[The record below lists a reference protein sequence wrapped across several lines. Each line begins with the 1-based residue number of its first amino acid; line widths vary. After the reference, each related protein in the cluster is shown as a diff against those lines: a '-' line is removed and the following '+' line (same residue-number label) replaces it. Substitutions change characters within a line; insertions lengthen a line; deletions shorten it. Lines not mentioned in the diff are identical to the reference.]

1 MEMARWMK
9 VAVVALAAVVGSVPA
24 LAQVQPFIGLL
35 PELGRCPV
43 WWEQPTTIPLTSE
56 PHEALFAMPRGGNE
70 IWYGMLQL
78 GSGENTV
85 VHVAFWP
92 GDGGGPRLWLDSN
105 GNRDLTDDGDGLWMW
120 KYGWHEYVWQYTV
133 LVDYGAEGHLP
144 YSIRLSAAPDYSWDP
159 IIMPESGHLSPYSLH
174 ARSGGFQQGLLD
186 VEGRTLLY
194 GIYDTNGDGRY
205 DDIEHTGVLVDND
218 GDGRLCPSCP
228 YETFLPGET
237 FAIGTQCYALA
248 EVSPSGRRVRVERV
262 EQSLCN
268 RPVFAPGWPAPDFNA
283 QTLDGREV
291 TLSQLSAQATVVV
304 LISPR
309 LCAAGMGELRDCP
322 GCPSRD
328 VCEELRRFG
337 ESVAGVE
344 EYRSKVALVMV
355 ITDPELPPAAWLD
368 KFAPFWEIVWDQDG
382 KIAQLYY
389 GCPGP
394 LIIDHERTIRFVGLE
409 PSTIL
414 DGFGCYRYEYG
425 ARMANVLD
433 LLWALA
439 RVVADEG

>member
-1 MEMARWMK
+1 MAGGWK
-9 VAVVALAAVVGSVPA
+9 VAMRLSTSIVLMWLAVVGGWGQ
-24 LAQVQPFIGLL
+24 LALL
-35 PELGRCPV
+35 PEVGRCPV
-43 WWEQPTTIPLTSE
+43 WWEEPTTIPLTSE
-56 PHEALFAMPRGGNE
+56 PHEALFAVPRGGNE

-78 GSGENTV
+78 GSGEDSV

-105 GNRDLTDDGDGLWMW
+105 GNGDLTDDGDGLWMW

-133 LVDYGAEGHLP
+133 LVDYGAEGRLP
-144 YSIRLSAAPDYSWDP
+144 YSIRFSAMPDYGFL
-159 IIMPESGHLSPYSLH
+159 MPESSHLSPYSLW

-186 VEGRTLLY
+186 IEGRTVLFGLY
-194 GIYDTNGDGRY
+194 DANGDGRY
-205 DDIEHTGVLVDND
+205 DDIEHTGVLVDKD
-218 GDGRLCPSCP
+218 GDGRFCFFCPH
-228 YETFLPGET
+228 ETFYPGET
-237 FAIGTQCYALA
+237 VTIGTQCYALA

-283 QTLDGREV
+283 QTLDGQDI

-304 LISPR
+304 LVSPR
-309 LCAAGMGELRDCP
+309 LCAMGRGQLRDCP
-322 GCPSRD
+322 VCPTRD
-328 VCEELRRFG
+328 VCEELREFG
-337 ESVAGVE
+337 EIVARVE

-368 KFAPFWEIVWDQDG
+368 EFAPFWEIIWDKDG
-382 KIAQLYY
+382 KLFRLYY
-389 GCPGP
+389 GCPGA

-409 PSTIL
+409 QSTIL

-439 RVVADEG
+439 RVLADQG